1 MRYTLQLLE
10 NLQDSRIPVKMEQLP
25 VDFQQAMQLDYEEGV
40 QQIVDD
46 MKSMQLLRPVTETIR
61 TTQFLVDAFLFWT
74 IGKDFED
81 TY

>member
-10 NLQDSRIPVKMEQLP
+10 NLQDSRIPVRMDQLP
-25 VDFQQAMQLDYEEGV
+25 VDFQQAMQLDFEEGV
-40 QQIVDD
+40 QNIVDD

-61 TTQFLVDAFLFWT
+61 TTQFLVDTFLFWT

>member
-61 TTQFLVDAFLFWT
+61 TTQFLVDTFLFWT